1 MLKEIIKFYIYRFI
15 YVIEMER
22 VNILVEALPYIKQF
36 YNKKVM
42 IKYGGHAMVDDEAMA
57 STAGDTVLLKY
68 VGMQPIVVHGGGPEI
83 TRSMKKLGKE
93 PKFIKGLRVTDEETM
108 SIVKMVLVGNI
119 NTDIVSQICL
129 HDGKGAG
136 LSGKDNKLIEAC
148 KKIHKIKDEE
158 TGEIEEIDLG
168 LVGEIKKINPEIL
181 EMYTENDFIPVISPI
196 GIAADGTTLNL
207 NADTVAGAIAGE
219 MDAEKLIILTD
230 VPGVLRDPNDPSTL
244 IQRIHID
251 EIPALIEVG
260 IISGGM
266 IPKIETCVEALNNG
280 VKSAHIL
287 DGRIKHTL
295 LLEIFTKEG
304 IGTMIYK

>member
-1 MLKEIIKFYIYRFI
+1 
-15 YVIEMER
+15 MER

-57 STAGDTVLLKY
+57 STARDTVLLKY

-196 GIAADGTTLNL
+196 GIAEDGTTLNL

-251 EIPALIEVG
+251 EIPALIEEG

-266 IPKIETCVEALNNG
+266 IPKIETCVDALNNG

>member
-1 MLKEIIKFYIYRFI
+1 MILIYLCGT
-15 YVIEMER
+15 MEK
-22 VNILVEALPYIKQF
+22 VNILVEALPYIKKF

-42 IKYGGHAMVDDEAMA
+42 IKYGGHAMVDEEAMA
-57 STAGDTVLLKY
+57 STVRDTVLLKY

-108 SIVKMVLVGNI
+108 RIVKMVLVGNI

-158 TGEIEEIDLG
+158 TGEIEEVDLG

-181 EMYTENDFIPVISPI
+181 KMYTENDFIPVISPI
-196 GIAADGTTLNL
+196 GIAENGNTLNL
-207 NADTVAGAIAGE
+207 NADTVAGSIAGE
-219 MDAEKLIILTD
+219 VDAEKLIILTD

-244 IQRIHID
+244 IQRMHID
-251 EIPALIEVG
+251 EIPALIEEGV
-260 IISGGM
+260 ITGGM
-266 IPKIETCVEALNNG
+266 IPKIETCVEAINNG

-287 DGRIKHTL
+287 DGRMKHTL